1 MDGAGSRNK
10 GNSYERKIS
19 KVLSKHYPGFN
30 LRRVPSSGGLD
41 IKCDIYD
48 PQDDS
53 FPLFVECKHRK
64 SFSLQ
69 TVMGGSSELFEMY
82 DKIVTDA
89 ERSYLNKK
97 YVEGPVAVVIF
108 KGGDFLMDMIAFREE
123 DYDRLDGTESGLLSD
138 LNHIKA
144 GGLQIHR
151 LDNFL
156 RCSSKESLRRRAT

>member
-1 MDGAGSRNK
+1 MDGSGSRNK
-10 GNSYERKIS
+10 GNAFERKIS
-19 KVLSKHYPGFN
+19 KILSKHYPGFN

-48 PQDDS
+48 PKDDS

-69 TVMGGSSELFEMY
+69 TIMGGSSELYPMF
-82 DKIVTDA
+82 DKIERDA
-89 ERSYLNKK
+89 GLSYLCKK
-97 YVEGPVAVVIF
+97 YKEGPVPVVIF
-108 KGGDFLMDMIAFREE
+108 KGGDFLMDMVAFH
-123 DYDRLDGTESGLLSD
+123 ESHYSRIDKTTSNLLRD

-144 GGLQIHR
+144 GSLKIHR

-156 RCSSKESLRRRAT
+156 RCSDKEPLQRRAT